1 MSRLLLI
8 ALWVTSL
15 SSFAQGRLGPP
26 VVEVCDEALRCSA
39 LAQSPLAAAEASYIE
54 HLVQALP
61 ARASQREVEKLFDLL
76 PSSASPTTQFSNP
89 TRSGSAYRASWEVQG
104 QRAPFL
110 ASRVDVYF
118 LEDQAYMVRVWLDGH
133 RKLVRIRFAE

>member
-8 ALWVTSL
+8 ALCVATL
-15 SSFAQGRLGPP
+15 PSFAQGRPGPP
-26 VVEVCDEALRCSA
+26 VIEVCDEALRCSA
-39 LAQSPLAAAEASYIE
+39 QAVSSLTAAEAGYVD

-61 ARASQREVEKLFDLL
+61 ARASQRQVEKVFDLL

-89 TRSGSAYRASWEVQG
+89 TRSGSAYRASWEVAG
-104 QRAPFL
+104 QRGPFL

-118 LEDQAYMVRVWLDGH
+118 LEDQAYMVRLWLDGQ
-133 RKLVRIRFAE
+133 RKMVRIRFVD